1 MASKNRYKK
10 RDKFKKFD
18 KPQQPTADPFDERP
32 PAFDNFDKGDQPD
45 PRDES
50 PLEGRAVLLVDDDLD
65 ILQTLEA
72 AFESTGAELF
82 TARDG
87 NRAVQIAEEE
97 DIDLIILDMMLPGR
111 SGFLVLEKLKGDK
124 PPSEKPYI
132 IMLTGNVGT
141 RHQMYAEA
149 RGVNEYF
156 HKPASFEK
164 LLTAAEN
171 LFREGEPVAV
181 GEDEDDG

>member
-1 MASKNRYKK
+1 MASGKEYRGKHRGK

-18 KPQQPTADPFDERP
+18 RPVEQEERR
-32 PAFDNFDKGDQPD
+32 PAFDNFDKNDRAE
-45 PRDES
+45 PRDDS
-50 PLEGRAVLLVDDDLD
+50 PLEGKNVLLVDDDLD

-82 TARDG
+82 TARNG
-87 NRAVQIAEEE
+87 NRAIELAEDEE
-97 DIDLIILDMMLPGR
+97 IDLIILDMMLPGR
-111 SGFLVLEKLKGDK
+111 SGFLVLEALKGDK
-124 PPSEKPYI
+124 LPSEKPYV
-132 IMLTGNVGT
+132 IMLTGNEGM

-171 LFREGEPVAV
+171 LFREGEPVLV
-181 GEDEDDG
+181 ED